1 MDIAKQGEDLIIT
14 GAGFFVTGTVI
25 TAIGSAKV
33 FITSTDTGL
42 ELIASLYDLT
52 SLREENITETEEKRY

>member
-1 MDIAKQGEDLIIT
+1 M
-14 GAGFFVTGTVI
+14 TGTVI